1 MRYIDDISYRPWS
14 IVDFRKYQQY
24 LEMRKERDKFL
35 KSLREMSYIDW
46 KIDKTL
52 IEAGGLGKTV
62 YILPARGGGTS
73 FRTLQ
78 KINDFLEE
86 GREVKVFKPAKISKD
101 IIEFDSWKDIRD
113 ALCGYL
119 DECIYEEFRKQLI
132 QEYIAT
138 LDPVYKSEFK
148 INTWPDAY
156 AYNTYGGYLNQWRLL
171 NEFGYVYRAPEGET

>member
-1 MRYIDDISYRPWS
+1 MYYIDDISYRPWS

-35 KSLREMSYIDW
+35 KSLREMSYLDW
-46 KIDKTL
+46 LIDKKL
-52 IEAGGLGKTV
+52 VEAGGLGKTI

-86 GREVKVFKPAKISKD
+86 GRDVRVFKPAKISKD
-101 IIEFDSWKDIRD
+101 IIEFDSWKDIHD
-113 ALCGYL
+113 AICSYL
-119 DECIYEEFRKQLI
+119 DERVYEELRKQLI

-148 INTWPDAY
+148 INTAPDAY
-156 AYNTYGGYLNQWRLL
+156 MFHTPREYLYQWRLF

>member
-1 MRYIDDISYRPWS
+1 MYHIDDISYRPWS

-35 KSLREMSYIDW
+35 KNLREMSYLDW
-46 KIDKTL
+46 LIDKKL
-52 IEAGGLGKTV
+52 VEAGGLGKTI

-73 FRTLQ
+73 FRTLK

-86 GREVKVFKPAKISKD
+86 GRDVKVFKQDKIT
-101 IIEFDSWKDIRD
+101 FDSWKDIHD

-119 DECIYEEFRKQLI
+119 DERVYEELRKPLI

-148 INTWPDAY
+148 INTLPDAY
-156 AYNTYGGYLNQWRLL
+156 MFHTPREYLHQWRLL
-171 NEFGYVYRAPEGET
+171 NEFGYVYKAPERET